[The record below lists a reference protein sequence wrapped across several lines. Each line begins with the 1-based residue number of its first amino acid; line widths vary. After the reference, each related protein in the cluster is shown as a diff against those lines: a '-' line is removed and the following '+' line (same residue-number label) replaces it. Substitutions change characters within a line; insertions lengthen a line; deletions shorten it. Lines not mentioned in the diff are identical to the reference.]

1 MEGLLVGLALG
12 AILHQVVLPA
22 WVKIRHHVR

>member
-22 WVKIRHHVR
+22 WVKIRHHGR